1 MTFKKLIL
9 ILYHLAFSTIVF
21 AQTTSQ
27 LIPKKGLFVTTNNL
41 TWITGSEINFLTP
54 QRNNHHYY
62 FTWWEQDE
70 VWNQHG
76 TTLQI
81 GSENTAVNGTYH
93 LLNEENNILST
104 IHCNWNQ
111 NDSAVADIVYAKLW
125 APYFKDAVWRPL
137 DGDSMSTI
145 ENFNG
150 NRLLVSTP
158 FGNFAITAS
167 HNFRIKVQ
175 TNPAPAKED
184 YSTRSQYIIIYEN
197 NIPVSKNS
205 GLKRS
210 FTITPF
216 VTGSTSNSIK
226 INGRSSK
233 RIELLEQKE
242 VWNSTVKSNRLLPQ
256 PKWIDLKKESYIIP
270 TAKPSSV
277 SSAAQQYR
285 DILKNHW
292 QIGNQYFPEIQ
303 TQQNN
308 QLADEA
314 YQIEIKEKLISI
326 QYKTPQGLQHAVH
339 TLVQLTKNENGQLI
353 ILQGTIKDEPSVAW
367 RGIHMFTGPTSWQLH
382 KRMYDRILFPLK
394 MNKVVLQCEQ
404 AQWKSRP
411 ELHNSISVPMEDLKL
426 EFDYLRKHYNEPI
439 PLIQSLGHMEWFFK
453 PKQNRFMAVNPQY
466 PYTLHPDLPQSQKA
480 VKQLWD
486 ETFALLKPQTM
497 HIGFDEIGMIGFH
510 QPREKEVDYF
520 KTQINFL
527 HKYAQQKN
535 AKLMLWGDMGLGPGE
550 GPDALNGHTKERAAT
565 IRSFIPKGTYVA
577 DWHYINNSSP
587 EIYKTNLQIWKQNN
601 NLPLASPW
609 LWPSNVRG
617 FVHAAIDENAGVLQT
632 TWADFESSEKN
643 MLLNIEQFGAYIL
656 AMDYAWSGRKE
667 LPEQLP
673 YNSIEEWV
681 TRFYSQAKP
690 IQNKNGWRIN
700 ESIQFQNI
708 TSVAQKDLPVSCKFN
723 FSTIG
728 SSGIVLK
735 ATTETILQEGT
746 PVAEIIFYSNNQIV
760 YKKQLRYGVDVRS
773 TSDAR
778 MIFAHTKGKDEKTL
792 YEFFQKQLSITSIE
806 IKNLHPAS
814 GLKMEELMLID

>member
-1 MTFKKLIL
+1 VLKTI
-9 ILYHLAFSTIVF
+9 LAFISLAIFTITAS

-41 TWITGSEINFLTP
+41 TWVIGSEINFLTP

-81 GSENTAVNGTYH
+81 GSENTAVYGTYH
-93 LLNEENNILST
+93 MLQEENNIR
-104 IHCNWNQ
+104 CFVDCKWNQ
-111 NDSAVADIVYAKLW
+111 DDAAAADIVYAKLW
-125 APYFKDAVWRPL
+125 APYFKDAIWQPL
-137 DGDSMSTI
+137 DGDSTSKI

-150 NRLLVSTP
+150 SSILVYTT

-167 HNFRIKVQ
+167 HNFKIKIQ
-175 TNPAPAKED
+175 TNPSPAKED
-184 YSTRSQYIIIYEN
+184 YRSRSQYIVFYED
-197 NIPVSKNS
+197 NIPVSKSS
-205 GLKRS
+205 GLTRG
-210 FTITPF
+210 FNIIPF
-216 VTGSTSNSIK
+216 ASDSLKSISKINNSI
-226 INGRSSK
+226 SK
-233 RIELLEQKE
+233 SVALTKQEK
-242 VWNSTVKSNRLLPQ
+242 VWNSIVKPVVLIPQ
-256 PKWIDLKKESYIIP
+256 PKMMDLKNESYIIP
-270 TAKPSSV
+270 TTKTSSV
-277 SSAAQQYR
+277 SSAVQQYR
-285 DILKNHW
+285 EMLRLYW
-292 QIGNQYFPEIQ
+292 QIGNQYFPNIQ

-308 QLADEA
+308 QLADEG
-314 YQIEIKEKLISI
+314 YQIEIKEKLIAI

-339 TLVQLTKNENGQLI
+339 TLVQLTQNINAQLVI
-353 ILQGTIKDEPSVAW
+353 PQGIIKDEPAMAW

-411 ELHNSISVPMEDLKL
+411 ELHNSISVPMNHLKA

-466 PYTLHPDLPQSQKA
+466 PYTLNPDIPQSQTA

-527 HKYAQQKN
+527 HNYAQEKK
-535 AKLMLWGDMGLGPGE
+535 AKLMLWGDMGLAPGE
-550 GPDALNGHTKERAAT
+550 GPDALNGHTKERAAM
-565 IRSFIPKGTYVA
+565 IRSFIPKGSYVA
-577 DWHYINNSSP
+577 DWHYINDPNP
-587 EIYKTNLQIWKQNN
+587 EIYKVNLQIWKQNN
-601 NLPLASPW
+601 TLPLASPW
-609 LWPSNVRG
+609 LRPNNVRG
-617 FVHAAIDENAGVLQT
+617 FVHAAIDEGAGVLQT

-673 YNSIEEWV
+673 YEPIAEWV

-690 IQNKNGWRIN
+690 IKNKNGWKIN
-700 ESIQFQNI
+700 EAVQFQNI
-708 TSVAQKDLPVSCKFN
+708 TSAAQKELAVSCKFN
-723 FSTIG
+723 FSTKS
-728 SSGIVLK
+728 SSGFVLK
-735 ATTETILQEGT
+735 ASTETILQEGT
-746 PVAEIIFYSNNQIV
+746 VVAEIIFYSNNQII
-760 YKKQLRYGVDVRS
+760 YKKQLRYGVDIRS
-773 TSDAR
+773 ISDAR
-778 MIFAHTKGKDEKTL
+778 MIFTHTKGKNEKTL
-792 YEFFQKQLSITSIE
+792 YDFFQKQMNITGVE

-814 GLKMEELMLID
+814 GMKLEELMLIE